1 LKKKTERAV
10 TRVVIATGISS
21 VVTQL
26 LIIREFLAQ
35 FQGNEFII
43 ALILF
48 NWLFLGGL
56 GTILAHRITQRFW
69 QPTVNRLGRLSLL
82 LAGLPAVQILAIR
95 ELRDVFFIH
104 GTSVGFYPTLAYTF
118 FTIAP
123 YCLVL
128 GFVLPYSL
136 FVIQRENPDFPG
148 ARIYIIDNL
157 GDVSGGALFSFAL
170 VYLVTPLQA
179 ALLANLPL
187 LAATYLLQHIYSWG
201 YRPAVAS
208 WLSWAREYH
217 WP

>member
-1 LKKKTERAV
+1 MKRKSERAI

-48 NWLFLGGL
+48 NWLILGGI
-56 GTILAHRITQRFW
+56 GTLLARWVTRRLW
-69 QPTVNRLGRLSLL
+69 KATVNRLGWLSFV
-82 LAGLPAVQILAIR
+82 LAGLPAAQILIIR
-95 ELRDVFFIH
+95 QFRDVFFIH
-104 GTSVGFYPTLAYTF
+104 GSSVGFYPTLAFTF

-128 GFVLPYSL
+128 GFVLPYSF
-136 FVIQRENPDFPG
+136 FVIRTENPDYPG
-148 ARIYIIDNL
+148 TRIYIIDNL

-170 VYLVTPLQA
+170 VFLVTPLQA
-179 ALLANLPL
+179 VFLANLPL
-187 LAATYLLQHIYSWG
+187 VLSTCLLF
-201 YRPAVAS
+201 RAS
-208 WLSWAREYH
+208 SR
-217 WP
+217 